1 MRPLSD
7 RLLAEAAASSLAE
20 IGYEHRISLLREAAA
35 LAKRYEDAP
44 VATPAMLGGVL
55 MLSDIDAECLRL
67 TGQRVRIVLDKEG

>member
-1 MRPLSD
+1 MKLSEMII
-7 RLLAEAAASSLAE
+7 AEMGAWPRTSSLCRVLDE
-20 IGYEHRISLLREAAA
+20 CLD
-35 LAKRYEDAP
+35 LARRYEDAP